1 MFESVSVLL
10 YLLICFA
17 FRFHIKVKAH
27 SICLSLSDISL
38 SVISSRSIML
48 SQLAKFY
55 SFLWLVIFY
64 CTHTHTHTHTHT
76 DTYISSRSISM
87 SENWGCFYISS
98 LLEIMLQ
105 WTFGCIHIFEL
116 VFLFSSDRYP
126 GMELLNHI
134 MHVHAKSLQS
144 CSTLCNLMET

>member
-1 MFESVSVLL
+1 MSESVSVLL

-38 SVISSRSIML
+38 SAIFSRSIVL

-55 SFLWLVIFY
+55 FFFFMASNILLY
-64 CTHTHTHTHTHT
+64 THTHTHTHTHT
-76 DTYISSRSISM
+76 YISSRSIHM

-126 GMELLNHI
+126 GMEFLSLI

>member
-1 MFESVSVLL
+1 MSESVSVLL
-10 YLLICFA
+10 YLFICFA

-27 SICLSLSDISL
+27 SMSF
-38 SVISSRSIML
+38 SIWHF
-48 SQLAKFY
+48 AKFDILQIY
-55 SFLWLVIFY
+55 HAVPTGKILFFFIDSNILLY
-64 CTHTHTHTHTHT
+64 THTHT
-76 DTYISSRSISM
+76 DTYISSRSIHM

-126 GMELLNHI
+126 GMELLNRI
-134 MHVHAKSLQS
+134 MQVHAKSLQS

>member
-38 SVISSRSIML
+38 SGISSRSIMQF
-48 SQLAKFY
+48 QLAKFY

-126 GMELLNHI
+126 GMELLSLI